1 MLCIFVRYKLNW
13 LIVRV
18 KILQCN
24 NNYTLPTVHYTYGLV
39 QLRLILRFE
48 PGTLSVP
55 GSNLWGFN
63 GLLPTFKR
71 FWKLEPS
78 RSILSLTHRARILRG
93 IRGIWFIS
101 NAPIFM
107 SRPPETPDK
116 VYVARGSFLIVIAL
130 LLLPRDAMRKR
141 GVCRWPVSVCL
152 SVCLSVTLVYCTEV
166 P

>member
-1 MLCIFVRYKLNW
+1 
-13 LIVRV
+13 
-18 KILQCN
+18 
-24 NNYTLPTVHYTYGLV
+24 
-39 QLRLILRFE
+39 
-48 PGTLSVP
+48 
-55 GSNLWGFN
+55 
-63 GLLPTFKR
+63 
-71 FWKLEPS
+71 
-78 RSILSLTHRARILRG
+78 
-93 IRGIWFIS
+93 
-101 NAPIFM
+101 M